1 MKIEDV
7 FKKLK
12 PLAIKD
18 MDLLWQEYIL
28 ADPPTQRSIE
38 ESMRLILA
46 KNLDEIYE
54 EKNILL
60 EPPPKEIAAGEYPL
74 GSVFYGKDR
83 FHSFGLREDEWIQ
96 HLGIFGRSGSGKSN
110 IGFIIFLNLLNKRK
124 PVFIFDWK
132 RNYRELIPV
141 LPDKEILV
149 FTVGRSLAPFHFNPL
164 IPPPG
169 SPPKIWLKKIIE
181 ITQHA
186 YYLGEGV
193 AYLLQKAIDSVY
205 QEFGVYDGNSGTYP
219 NLNDVKNW
227 LEKYRARG
235 REAAWMDSA
244 QRAVGVLCFGEVGN
258 VLNHRTNF
266 PIKELLNQN
275 VILELD
281 ALTNSDKIFFI
292 ESLLLW
298 IHHFR
303 MAEGKRE
310 QFKHAIII
318 KEAHHVLL
326 RRKQEAM
333 GEEAVTD
340 VILRE
345 IRELGEAIILIDQ
358 HPSLISKPA
367 LGNTYCTIAMNLKHR
382 SDIAKRAP
390 MRIDSSFYMGTIS
403 QSMLATVVFML
414 EEEGRLGL
422 DNPISDIVEF
432 PGGAAVTVEMLL
444 DHSSGFADWT
454 GRDLAAT
461 GNPGL
466 PELLKTPLTIGS
478 LMKIA
483 AAGKPAFPPGERQE
497 ACYTNMLLLTKLIEN
512 IEGKPA
518 STVLAKRIF
527 KPLDMKN
534 TRYLKT
540 GEELRSLAVGYR
552 AEKGWGQPLE
562 GGLTEVS
569 WADDNLR
576 ALADQGIVSTAGDVL
591 KYHIGLRK
599 GKLISPESWEKMRTV
614 RPGKINGLGYLV
626 MKGAHGTWEGNTGH
640 AVGHLSIN
648 LFHVDRGFYLVVM
661 GNLGDAGLPVAKL
674 YNIRYGN

>member
-1 MKIEDV
+1 MRKIVRDLELGQKGISYLFILVTVLHAVFVIPALASSWEDETENKDA
-7 FKKLK
+7 KKFQ
-12 PLAIKD
+12 A
-18 MDLLWQEYIL
+18 Q
-28 ADPPTQRSIE
+28 IE
-38 ESMRLILA
+38 EASRDSRIPGLVFALR
-46 KNLDEIYE
+46 
-54 EKNILL
+54 
-60 EPPPKEIAAGEYPL
+60 EPDGRIFS
-74 GSVFYGKDR
+74 GSV
-83 FHSFGLREDEWIQ
+83 
-96 HLGIFGRSGSGKSN
+96 
-110 IGFIIFLNLLNKRK
+110 
-124 PVFIFDWK
+124 
-132 RNYRELIPV
+132 
-141 LPDKEILV
+141 
-149 FTVGRSLAPFHFNPL
+149 
-164 IPPPG
+164 
-169 SPPKIWLKKIIE
+169 
-181 ITQHA
+181 
-186 YYLGEGV
+186 
-193 AYLLQKAIDSVY
+193 
-205 QEFGVYDGNSGTYP
+205 GT
-219 NLNDVKNW
+219 
-227 LEKYRARG
+227 
-235 REAAWMDSA
+235 
-244 QRAVGVLCFGEVGN
+244 
-258 VLNHRTNF
+258 
-266 PIKELLNQN
+266 
-275 VILELD
+275 
-281 ALTNSDKIFFI
+281 
-292 ESLLLW
+292 
-298 IHHFR
+298 
-303 MAEGKRE
+303 
-310 QFKHAIII
+310 
-318 KEAHHVLL
+318 
-326 RRKQEAM
+326 
-333 GEEAVTD
+333 
-340 VILRE
+340 
-345 IRELGEAIILIDQ
+345 
-358 HPSLISKPA
+358 
-367 LGNTYCTIAMNLKHR
+367 